1 MLCCSCSSQK
11 IKASPLRGSLRR
23 PLRVAPLA
31 TVLVLEVFG
40 IRLDVQNVTERLI
53 RLGRTR
59 LIGTGNRLQMRQR
72 RVEFRV
78 LVQLTLCLFLIC
90 SGIEHLFQHK
100 GLGCRCR
107 LHGFLIAT
115 VQTVETIISAR
126 CHEKVILANGTE
138 SHQYLLLDGPLLGV
152 TFYGDR

>member
-1 MLCCSCSSQK
+1 MHHVMLQLQQPKNKSL
-11 IKASPLRGSLRR
+11 PLRGSLRR

-72 RVEFRV
+72 RI
-78 LVQLTLCLFLIC
+78 QLGV
-90 SGIEHLFQHK
+90 GIE
-100 GLGCRCR
+100 R
-107 LHGFLIAT
+107 
-115 VQTVETIISAR
+115 
-126 CHEKVILANGTE
+126 
-138 SHQYLLLDGPLLGV
+138 
-152 TFYGDR
+152 